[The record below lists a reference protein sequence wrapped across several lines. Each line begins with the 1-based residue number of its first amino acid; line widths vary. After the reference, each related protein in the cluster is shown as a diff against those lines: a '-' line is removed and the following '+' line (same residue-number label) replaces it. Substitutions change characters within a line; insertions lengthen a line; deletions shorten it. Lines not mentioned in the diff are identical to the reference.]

1 MIIFF
6 LIIYILIFIFLIFNF
21 VRCLKNKSKWI
32 KLFIYEI
39 IIIILSLVLFIYYNY
54 LPGNGFM
61 PGLTYLGETLIS
73 FLAMMLYIIIF
84 VVTLVVKLAKF
95 LLDKKHNSK

>member
-39 IIIILSLVLFIYYNY
+39 IFIILSLVLFIYYNN
-54 LPGNGFM
+54 LPGSGFM

-73 FLAMMLYIIIF
+73 FIAMMLYIIIF